1 MPRRPKK
8 PDRFG
13 FEPPTANELEK
24 PPQHW
29 KTPWPMSGDLDSPV
43 AAAALEQLCR
53 AYWYPLYAY
62 VRRRG
67 HSPEEAEDLT
77 QDFVARLLEKD
88 YLRRADPARG
98 KFRSFLLSALKNF
111 LTNEWLKST
120 RQKRGGGCHW
130 LSWDQASA
138 ERRCQMEPVDQLTPE
153 KIFERQWAITLL
165 GQVLDRLKQEQIKA
179 GRERFFDEVKA
190 WLWGDKGTMAYPELA
205 AQLGLTES
213 ALKAAVHRLR
223 LRYRELLREE
233 IGRTVATPLEIQ
245 EELDGLMAALRS

>member
-1 MPRRPKK
+1 MDRRLQAAQ
-8 PDRFG
+8 F
-13 FEPPTANELEK
+13 TTTHWSAVLEAGK
-24 PPQHW
+24 
-29 KTPWPMSGDLDSPV
+29 GDSPV
-43 AAAALEQLCR
+43 AAAALDQLCR

-67 HSPEEAEDLT
+67 HSPEEAEDLI

-88 YLRRADPARG
+88 YLRLADPARG

-120 RQKRGGGCHW
+120 RQKRGGGCRW

-153 KIFERQWAITLL
+153 RIFERQWAITLL
-165 GQVLDRLKQEQIKA
+165 GQVLDRLRQEQIKA
-179 GRERFFDEVKA
+179 GREHFFEEVKG
-190 WLWGDKGTMAYPELA
+190 WLWGDKGTMAYAELA
-205 AQLGLTES
+205 GQLGLTQS
-213 ALKAAVHRLR
+213 ALKTTVHRLR

-233 IGRTVATPLEIQ
+233 IGRTVATPLEVQ
-245 EELDGLMAALRS
+245 EELDGLMAALRG